1 MKRLVAATLATAIA
15 IEAGAQT
22 PAPKRDLAAQIE
34 TELRAVARAA
44 GDEFSRAAVNLCMN
58 PPIVA
63 LDTTDR
69 EPAYYSDGRTVRP
82 DNSWYVEPSRVFDDL
97 YFVGDNAAS
106 AWALTTPDGIILFD
120 TNYPFWLDDVVI
132 AGMKK
137 AGLDPAR
144 IKYVLV
150 SHAHGDHL
158 GGAQILQSRYGAR
171 IVMGAADWDLV
182 ARYPQRYKNMS
193 PRRDVAVTDSMP
205 ITLGGT
211 IVRAVLT
218 PGHTPGTLSFIFT
231 AHDRGAPVTVAYA
244 GGSGMNFPNT
254 PASVGIPAYRTYAQ
268 SQQQTGQIAAAAG
281 ATVLISNHPWVDNA
295 LARIKLLSVRG
306 AGKHPFDIGANGVQN
321 FFRVAAGCARVAQLR
336 LEQQQER

>member
-1 MKRLVAATLATAIA
+1 
-15 IEAGAQT
+15 
-22 PAPKRDLAAQIE
+22 
-34 TELRAVARAA
+34 
-44 GDEFSRAAVNLCMN
+44 
-58 PPIVA
+58 
-63 LDTTDR
+63 
-69 EPAYYSDGRTVRP
+69 VRQ
-82 DNSWYVEPSRVFDDL
+82 DNSWYVEPARVFDDL

-132 AGMKK
+132 AGMRKV
-137 AGLDPAR
+137 GLDPAR

-158 GGAQILQSRYGAR
+158 GGAQILQAKYGAR

-182 ARYPQRYKNMS
+182 AQYPQRYKNMS
-193 PRRDVAVTDSMP
+193 PRRDIAVTDSMP

-211 IVRAVLT
+211 TVRAVLT

-231 AHDRGAPVTVAYA
+231 VHDRGAPVTVAYA
-244 GGSGMNFPNT
+244 GGSGMNFPNA

-268 SQQQTGQIAAAAG
+268 SQLQAGQLAARAG

-295 LARIKLLSVRG
+295 LARIKLLPLRG
-306 AGKHPFDIGANGVQN
+306 AGKHPFDIGTTGVQN

-336 LEQQQER
+336 LAQQAEK